1 MESAGYDISPSPESQ
16 VCDKTN
22 SNGADVCSEST
33 ISISQRPASNKS
45 QDAVASL
52 NTLQSNFAVVVAIRE
67 SRQKM
72 NEQAIPEMIEWLKK
86 VGYQVCDK

>member
-1 MESAGYDISPSPESQ
+1 
-16 VCDKTN
+16 
-22 SNGADVCSEST
+22 
-33 ISISQRPASNKS
+33 
-45 QDAVASL
+45 
-52 NTLQSNFAVVVAIRE
+52 VVAIRE

>member
-1 MESAGYDISPSPESQ
+1 MESTGYEISPSPESQ
-16 VCDKTN
+16 VCDN
-22 SNGADVCSEST
+22 ISSNGADVCSEST
-33 ISISQRPASNKS
+33 ISISQCPASNKS